1 MIWIW
6 IVLGI
11 FIGSF
16 TMTLAIVFAERNV
29 SSIINA
35 TLARMDR
42 EIDCQCKGKH

>member
-1 MIWIW
+1 MIWLW

-16 TMTLAIVFAERNV
+16 TMTFAIVFAERNV
-29 SSIINA
+29 SNIINA

-42 EIDCQCKGKH
+42 EIDCQYRDKK